1 VEERTELPGLDRT
14 EKILQR
20 VVDAAEG
27 TDAVKTAAGGIARS
41 ARWWL
46 KKGRRAEASDLY
58 SFAVAISAATATND
72 TSLISE
78 DRRFTD
84 FVQLL
89 MLIDLHI
96 RAEPDLEQD
105 AFYDRLYRSLDDRQ
119 ESLGATLKPIIRDVH
134 SGVESTD

>member
-1 VEERTELPGLDRT
+1 
-14 EKILQR
+14 
-20 VVDAAEG
+20 
-27 TDAVKTAAGGIARS
+27 
-41 ARWWL
+41 L

-58 SFAVAISAATATND
+58 SFAIAISAATATND